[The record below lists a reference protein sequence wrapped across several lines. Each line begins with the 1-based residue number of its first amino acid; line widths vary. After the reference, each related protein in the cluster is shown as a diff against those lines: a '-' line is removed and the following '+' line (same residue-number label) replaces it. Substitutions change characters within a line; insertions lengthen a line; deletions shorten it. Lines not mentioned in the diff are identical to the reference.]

1 MLTKEFILTKYTK
14 FSDITELKSL
24 NIWGEDLQD
33 ISIIS
38 KMPNLEILSLSSNRI
53 SSLSPLSA
61 CLNMREIYL
70 RNNNITSFEE
80 LNHLRHLFNLK
91 VLWLEG
97 NPICDDI
104 FYREKVLNLL
114 PQIIYL
120 DNKSRLLKREK
131 VINNRKRIQSEEQKK
146 RKNEFDY
153 DANISKSNRKKIL
166 LRRVFSYLDSTNDGK
181 IIETSN
187 EISLNNQNKKNNKNF
202 FLNKKNDLSELKLI
216 FHTKGNSDK
225 KDKQFF
231 RKLKLKI
238 KKEENKNNFYLG
250 NNNMFNNYLGNAP
263 RISKKKLT
271 VETNPITNP
280 MPRIKER
287 DSTTV
292 QNSISIEAF
301 KGNMFRNINND
312 KFTINNNCNNSNYIM
327 KAIYLLVD
335 KMNVNDLISL
345 KDAINQKIAILT
357 KTN

>member
-1 MLTKEFILTKYTK
+1 MLTKEFILSKYTK

-53 SSLSPLSA
+53 STLSPLST

-187 EISLNNQNKKNNKNF
+187 
-202 FLNKKNDLSELKLI
+202 
-216 FHTKGNSDK
+216 
-225 KDKQFF
+225 
-231 RKLKLKI
+231 
-238 KKEENKNNFYLG
+238 
-250 NNNMFNNYLGNAP
+250 
-263 RISKKKLT
+263 
-271 VETNPITNP
+271 
-280 MPRIKER
+280 
-287 DSTTV
+287 
-292 QNSISIEAF
+292 
-301 KGNMFRNINND
+301 
-312 KFTINNNCNNSNYIM
+312 
-327 KAIYLLVD
+327 
-335 KMNVNDLISL
+335 
-345 KDAINQKIAILT
+345 
-357 KTN
+357 